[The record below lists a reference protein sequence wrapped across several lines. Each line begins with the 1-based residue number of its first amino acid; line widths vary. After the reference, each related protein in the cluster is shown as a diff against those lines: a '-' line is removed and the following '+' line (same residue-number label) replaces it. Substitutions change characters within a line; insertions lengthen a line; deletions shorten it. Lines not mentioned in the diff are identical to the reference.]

1 MKIRLQRNLY
11 EGADK
16 GYTQLFGENPASY
29 EKFGMLGHNGLDI
42 PIPTGTKLFSCING
56 TVTEVLDD
64 TTGYG
69 KYVKVEN
76 DECGVLYAHMKEQL
90 VKVNDKVTA
99 GDVLGTSNNTGNST
113 GSHLHFGVFLKPRDR
128 GNGYAGYI
136 NPLDNNLI
144 EWVDNFTTSD
154 PLDELQEKYDKLLDE
169 LISMRQSRDK
179 WKTSYDELSKKY
191 VSDSQSSTEH
201 IKNLQSTVAEQAS
214 QIVNM
219 NETIKQSSL
228 EKKSLL
234 EANRASELRYLDITA
249 SNEDAMEQINKD
261 FKKERLRAEKAEKE
275 AEILKEKLSMKIS
288 GYSKKELFF
297 KLFLKMMGR

>member
-1 MKIRLQRNLY
+1 M
-11 EGADK
+11 
-16 GYTQLFGENPASY
+16 
-29 EKFGMLGHNGLDI
+29 
-42 PIPTGTKLFSCING
+42 
-56 TVTEVLDD
+56 
-64 TTGYG
+64 
-69 KYVKVEN
+69 
-76 DECGVLYAHMKEQL
+76 
-90 VKVNDKVTA
+90 
-99 GDVLGTSNNTGNST
+99 
-113 GSHLHFGVFLKPRDR
+113 FLKPRDR

-275 AEILKEKLSMKIS
+275 AEILKKKLSMKIS
-288 GYSKKELFF
+288 RYSKKELFY
-297 KLFLKMMGR
+297 KLFLKMIGR

>member
-1 MKIRLQRNLY
+1 MIER
-11 EGADK
+11 
-16 GYTQLFGENPASY
+16 
-29 EKFGMLGHNGLDI
+29 
-42 PIPTGTKLFSCING
+42 
-56 TVTEVLDD
+56 
-64 TTGYG
+64 
-69 KYVKVEN
+69 
-76 DECGVLYAHMKEQL
+76 L
-90 VKVNDKVTA
+90 VKVNDKITA
-99 GDVLGTSNNTGNST
+99 GDILGISGNTGNST
-113 GSHLHFGVFLKPRDR
+113 GPHLHFGVFPKPRDR

-136 NPLDNNLI
+136 NPLDSNLV
-144 EWVDNFTTSD
+144 EWVDNFITSD

-288 GYSKKELFF
+288 GYSKKELFY
-297 KLFLKMMGR
+297 KLFLKMIGR